1 MYDIVIV
8 VIVLLLSVTGGASL
22 LYYRRVKRAS
32 RRYEEAKGVV
42 DDVVLSFNR
51 ELRKQENRL
60 NVVAYETEE
69 VASQSEETV
78 RRVKEYEGQLMEI
91 ITKMK
96 TTSKGDRRISAQFED
111 VNKRIDDIST
121 QQKTVMQK
129 IEEVE
134 RDRHKL
140 TVTPEA
146 KIEAAIPI
154 MRESAL
160 APLTRTELS
169 VLEILATEGRK
180 ITSEIKERVELT
192 REHTARLMKK
202 LYTAGYLERDVHK
215 IPYAYRIKEEMR
227 RILRKEPKT

>member
-1 MYDIVIV
+1 MYDLVLV
-8 VIVLLLSVTGGASL
+8 VTILLLSVTGGASL
-22 LYYRRVKRAS
+22 LYYRQVKRAS
-32 RRYEEAKGVV
+32 RKYEEAKRVV

-51 ELRKQENRL
+51 ELRKQKNTF
-60 NVVAYETEE
+60 NDFVCKTGV
-69 VASQSEETV
+69 VASQSEEAI
-78 RRVKEYEGQLMEI
+78 RRIGECESRLTEI
-91 ITKMK
+91 TTKTK
-96 TTSKGDRRISAQFED
+96 AASKVNQKISAQIED
-111 VNKRIDDIST
+111 MNSRINEIFT

-129 IEEVE
+129 IEEAE
-134 RDRHKL
+134 RGKHKL

-180 ITSEIKERVELT
+180 ATSEIKDRVELT

-202 LYTAGYLERDVHK
+202 LYNAGYLERDVHR
-215 IPYAYRIKEEMR
+215 IPYSYSIKEEMR
-227 RILRKEPKT
+227 RILRKESKT

>member
-1 MYDIVIV
+1 MYDLVLVATI
-8 VIVLLLSVTGGASL
+8 LLLSVTGGASL
-22 LYYRRVKRAS
+22 LYYQRVKRAS
-32 RRYEEAKGVV
+32 RKYEEAKRVV

-51 ELRKQENRL
+51 ELRNQESTL
-60 NVVAYETEE
+60 NAVVYKTGV
-69 VASQSEETV
+69 VASQSEEV
-78 RRVKEYEGQLMEI
+78 IGRMKEYESQLVEI
-91 ITKMK
+91 TTKMK
-96 TTSKGDRRISAQFED
+96 NTSKADQKISVQFENMNKKIREISA
-111 VNKRIDDIST
+111 

-134 RDRHKL
+134 RGRGKL

-146 KIEAAIPI
+146 KIETAIPI
-154 MRESAL
+154 MRERAL

-180 ITSEIKERVELT
+180 VTSEIKERVELT

-215 IPYAYRIKEEMR
+215 IPYAYSIKEEMR
-227 RILRKEPKT
+227 RILRKESKT